1 MEDHQWNDRWLH
13 AGKVAAKAI
22 EEKDYSEKRLK
33 EYDTNLRDAIGDE
46 MKKYLK
52 VKDYLLSLNDK
63 ELNSV
68 ANAFQDI
75 EFEKANTE
83 ELVKNLIKVSP
94 KAVLKLGKLF

>member
-1 MEDHQWNDRWLH
+1 
-13 AGKVAAKAI
+13 
-22 EEKDYSEKRLK
+22 
-33 EYDTNLRDAIGDE
+33 
-46 MKKYLK
+46 